1 MWAAMKTDALI
12 ALLSEELLPARRGM
26 VLGWLALGLIA
37 GVALSTLAMML
48 WLGPRPDLAGA
59 IKSSPFWMK
68 FFYTMA
74 LAVLG
79 LAIVARQARAG
90 ADCRQPVRALAAPVV
105 ALIVLAGI
113 QLSDPKADSAKLLMG
128 DTWTVCPWLIVLLAL
143 PVFAGLFLALRRL
156 APTRLT
162 LAGAAAGLAAGASAA
177 TVYGFHC
184 PEVAAPFILI
194 WYSLGIAVCAA
205 VGAVFGRWML
215 AW

>member
-1 MWAAMKTDALI
+1 MKTDALI
-12 ALLSEELLPARRGM
+12 ALLSDELLPARRGM
-26 VLGWLALGLIA
+26 VLGWLALGLMA
-37 GVALSTLAMML
+37 GVALSTLVMML
-48 WLGPRPDLAGA
+48 WLGPRPDLDAA
-59 IKSSPFWMK
+59 MKRSPFWMK
-68 FFYTMA
+68 FFYTLA

-79 LAIVARQARAG
+79 LAIVGRQARAG
-90 ADCRQPVRALAAPVV
+90 ADCRQPIRALAAPVV

-113 QLSDPKADSAKLLMG
+113 QLSNPASNSAKLLMG

-143 PVFAGLFLALRRL
+143 PIFAGLFLALRRL

-177 TVYGFHC
+177 TLYGFHC

-205 VGAVFGRWML
+205 FGAFFGRWML